1 MQKEENVDF
10 KQPNVLILTTTR
22 ECAHSINH
30 EIIQRNKEF
39 SKRCR
44 RGNITYSISEA
55 KIDLYNI
62 EEDEK
67 LFDRMIKVASI
78 ITSLMEGKVKQ
89 SDMPIIVGGL
99 SLEIY
104 TESEY
109 TTHDID
115 LVTSASNIIEDNL
128 LEMDLRN
135 KAEFLYMNI

>member
-1 MQKEENVDF
+1 
-10 KQPNVLILTTTR
+10 
-22 ECAHSINH
+22 
-30 EIIQRNKEF
+30 
-39 SKRCR
+39 
-44 RGNITYSISEA
+44 
-55 KIDLYNI
+55 
-62 EEDEK
+62 
-67 LFDRMIKVASI
+67 MIKVASI